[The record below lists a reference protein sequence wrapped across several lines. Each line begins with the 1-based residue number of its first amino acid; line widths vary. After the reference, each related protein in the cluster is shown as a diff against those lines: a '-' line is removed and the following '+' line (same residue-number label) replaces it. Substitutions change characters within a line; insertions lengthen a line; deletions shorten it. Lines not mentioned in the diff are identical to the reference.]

1 MNYYNEFDTKTAA
14 WLRELISAKLIPA
27 GDVDT
32 RSIVDVSAD
41 ELRGYTQCHFF
52 AGIGG
57 WSLALQLAGWPADK
71 PVWSLS
77 CPCQPFST
85 AGKGLGA
92 ADERH
97 LWPVAF
103 NLIKECRP
111 PVVFGEQVA
120 SSAVVGKR
128 SEMDA
133 LQQMRRKQAILR
145 FLSGEK
151 SQTQVILQ
159 GLQEQANQPQ
169 KERELFSG
177 QDRQKGAHFGW
188 RSEIQ
193 GQKNES
199 SIRFGCGG
207 DSFQNRDRS
216 VRVDRNTIRSGDAE
230 SMEQPIIGSDK
241 ASSGIHQGQCESS
254 SVFCKCDESQLG
266 AEVYSG
272 SCGCNTR
279 TAQEEIERLIGEI
292 GGESEEAPIVWI
304 DGVQDD
310 LEKIDYT
317 FGSCVMAASSVG
329 APHIRQRLYWVA
341 HSMRS
346 GQQRQG
352 VVGRPSDSTEKEDR
366 EINRTLNAGRSSCG
380 SSASD
385 RLADTESIRSGEGQ
399 QDARGS
405 VSGGDEEQGA
415 VSVCGS
421 SVSGMADTELCGC
434 KCQPQQ
440 RSSSILP
447 PMDEQRESR
456 EPACPHSPSPHRPA
470 RPDDHWSNCT
480 IIPCRDGKAR
490 RIPAQAIIEPV
501 FQHVLDGFSCS
512 LDARRNILSA
522 AQGFPLTE
530 TIPARVILLKGAGN
544 AIVPAVA
551 AEFIQA
557 FQETQAATA

>member
-1 MNYYNEFDTKTAA
+1 MNYYNEFDPKAAA
-14 WLRELISAKLIPA
+14 WLKQLIQLNLIPQ

-32 RSIVDVSAD
+32 RSITEVKPH
-41 ELRGYTQCHFF
+41 ELTGYTQCHFF

-57 WSLALQLAGWPADK
+57 WSLALQLAGWPSDR
-71 PVWSLS
+71 PVFSGS

-85 AGKGLGA
+85 AGKGLA
-92 ADERH
+92 QADERH
-97 LWPVAF
+97 LWPVFF

-111 PVVFGEQVA
+111 QYVFGEQVA

-128 SEMDA
+128 SEMDT

-177 QDRQKGAHFGW
+177 QDRQEGAHFGW

-241 ASSGIHQGQCESS
+241 ASSWIHQGQCESS

-292 GGESEEAPIVWI
+292 GGESEEAPIVWV

-341 HSMRS
+341 YDQCARLEGRGSAISDRIRAG
-346 GQQRQG
+346 GQ
-352 VVGRPSDSTEKEDR
+352 TEP
-366 EINRTLNAGRSSCG
+366 LLS
-380 SSASD
+380 SD
-385 RLADTESIRSGEGQ
+385 RLAHTESIRSREGQ
-399 QDARGS
+399 QDTRGS

-415 VSVCGS
+415 ISVCGS
-421 SVSGMADTELCGC
+421 SAIRLGDTSSERHDRQHPLLRQEDGGRDTGNILQATGSCETGGLADARRSEAHVERVI
-434 KCQPQQ
+434 
-440 RSSSILP
+440 RSS
-447 PMDEQRESR
+447 EQGGDGE
-456 EPACPHSPSPHRPA
+456 
-470 RPDDHWSNCT
+470 DHWVPSGSGRGNDWLGNT
-480 IIPCRDGKAR
+480 AAASRWSDYQLIPCRDGKTR
-490 RIPAQAIIEPV
+490 RIPTEPS
-501 FQHVLDGFSCS
+501 F
-512 LDARRNILSA
+512 
-522 AQGFPLTE
+522 FPLAHG
-530 TIPARVILLKGAGN
+530 IPARVVRLRGYGN
-544 AIVPAVA
+544 AIVPQAA